1 MGKVLAVDDEQVMR
15 AFLEKALTRFGHEVT
30 TAASA
35 EEALKA
41 FEPRRFDVVLSDI
54 RMPGASGLDLL
65 ERLTERDP
73 QTPVVIMTAYG
84 TITTAVEAVQRGA
97 ADFVTKPIE
106 LPHLKLVVERA
117 LAKRAKESELTE
129 LRPHVDEREQ
139 LGGLIGRSLAMKRV
153 YQLIDKVAPRDLTVL
168 ILGETGTGKSLCAQ
182 AIHELSPRAANRL
195 QIVNCSALQSTLL
208 ESELFG
214 HVAGAFT
221 GATSE
226 RQGVFEVADG
236 GTLFIDEVG
245 EMSLEIQKKFL
256 RLLENGEFRR
266 LGESRVRRA
275 DVRVVAATNRVLSEA
290 VAAGEFREDLFYRL
304 NVVSI
309 RTPPLREHPED
320 LPLIVDELLEQ
331 IRLRSGR
338 AARVEPEA
346 LEAFAGYAWPGNVR
360 ELRNVL
366 ERALVLSPGNTIRL
380 LDCPG
385 VTEAAPSAPAPL
397 SAPASVAAGEA
408 SEPLSERLEDV
419 ERAHVARILADC
431 EGNKTEASRR
441 LGISLRSLYRKLD
454 KFGLK
459 SES

>member
-1 MGKVLAVDDEQVMR
+1 M
-15 AFLEKALTRFGHEVT
+15 
-30 TAASA
+30 
-35 EEALKA
+35 
-41 FEPRRFDVVLSDI
+41 
-54 RMPGASGLDLL
+54 
-65 ERLTERDP
+65 
-73 QTPVVIMTAYG
+73 
-84 TITTAVEAVQRGA
+84 
-97 ADFVTKPIE
+97 
-106 LPHLKLVVERA
+106 
-117 LAKRAKESELTE
+117 
-129 LRPHVDEREQ
+129 
-139 LGGLIGRSLAMKRV
+139 
-153 YQLIDKVAPRDLTVL
+153 
-168 ILGETGTGKSLCAQ
+168 
-182 AIHELSPRAANRL
+182 
-195 QIVNCSALQSTLL
+195 
-208 ESELFG
+208 
-214 HVAGAFT
+214 
-221 GATSE
+221 
-226 RQGVFEVADG
+226 
-236 GTLFIDEVG
+236 
-245 EMSLEIQKKFL
+245 
-256 RLLENGEFRR
+256 
-266 LGESRVRRA
+266 
-275 DVRVVAATNRVLSEA
+275 VAATNRVLSEA